1 MAYNRCDAE
10 PSVLADYVIALLKHD
25 KEDKELMDL
34 CASQLQDFLREE
46 TAAFLED
53 LFKFLNVK
61 SNMDSREDN
70 EPNSDSH
77 SYNDRSRDRKRGRRD
92 QRPYKR
98 GVCRDYAGN
107 LTLKMMF

>member
-1 MAYNRCDAE
+1 MANNRCDAE

-34 CASQLQDFLREE
+34 CASQLQDFLRED

-61 SNMDSREDN
+61 SNTDPMDYN
-70 EPNSDSH
+70 EPNTDSN
-77 SYNDRSRDRKRGRRD
+77 SYNDRFRDRKRNGRD

-107 LTLKMMF
+107 L